1 MSSNYLSCKRVGPYI
16 IKLYF
21 LDDGS
26 LIIDKHTSIT
36 LIPSDQF
43 EIVRTVGCHYLS
55 NLSGKEVY
63 ASLVDSP
70 VVTESFPLVKN
81 ELSGSNKPLDAGNKT
96 TE

>member
-1 MSSNYLSCKRVGPYI
+1 MCSNSLSRKRMGPYCV
-16 IKLYF
+16 KLYF

-26 LIIDKHTSIT
+26 LIIDKYTSIT

-55 NLSGKEVY
+55 NLSGKEAY
-63 ASLVDSP
+63 DFLAA
-70 VVTESFPLVKN
+70 ESFPLVKN
-81 ELSGSNKPLDAGNKT
+81 ELSNSDEPMGTGDKT

>member
-1 MSSNYLSCKRVGPYI
+1 MTSNYLSCKRVGPYI

-43 EIVRTVGCHYLS
+43 EIIRTIGCHYLS
-55 NLSGKEVY
+55 HLSGKEAYDLLVEQ
-63 ASLVDSP
+63 SLSLDKNGLSSGKVS
-70 VVTESFPLVKN
+70 VGTGVGKTE
-81 ELSGSNKPLDAGNKT
+81 
-96 TE
+96 

>member
-1 MSSNYLSCKRVGPYI
+1 MSSNSLSCKRMGPYI

-43 EIVRTVGCHYLS
+43 EIIRTIGCHYLS
-55 NLSGKEVY
+55 HLSGKEAY
-63 ASLVDSP
+63 DFLVA
-70 VVTESFPLVKN
+70 ESFALDKN
-81 ELSGSNKPLDAGNKT
+81 DLSSSNEPLDAGNKK

>member
-1 MSSNYLSCKRVGPYI
+1 MSSNSLSHKRMGPYC

-26 LIIDKHTSIT
+26 LIDKYTSIT

-55 NLSGKEVY
+55 NLSGKEAY
-63 ASLVDSP
+63 DFLVA
-70 VVTESFPLVKN
+70 ESFSLGKN
-81 ELSGSNKPLDAGNKT
+81 ELPNSNKSLGTGGKKT
-96 TE
+96 E

>member
-1 MSSNYLSCKRVGPYI
+1 MGPYI

-43 EIVRTVGCHYLS
+43 EIRTIGSRYLS
-55 NLSGKEVY
+55 HLSGKEAY
-63 ASLVDSP
+63 DFLVA
-70 VVTESFPLVKN
+70 ESFALDKN
-81 ELSGSNKPLDAGNKT
+81 DLSSSNEPLDAGNKK

>member
-1 MSSNYLSCKRVGPYI
+1 MTSNSLSCKRVGPYI

-21 LDDGS
+21 LDDDS

-43 EIVRTVGCHYLS
+43 EIVRTIGCRYLS
-55 NLSGKEVY
+55 HLSGKEAY
-63 ASLVDSP
+63 DFLVA
-70 VVTESFPLVKN
+70 ESFALVKN
-81 ELSGSNKPLDAGNKT
+81 ELSNGDEPLDAGNKK

>member
-1 MSSNYLSCKRVGPYI
+1 MTSNSLSCKRVGPYI

-36 LIPSDQF
+36 LIPSNQF
-43 EIVRTVGCHYLS
+43 EIVRTIGSRYLS
-55 NLSGKEVY
+55 HLSGKEAY
-63 ASLVDSP
+63 DFLVA
-70 VVTESFPLVKN
+70 ESFALDKN
-81 ELSGSNKPLDAGNKT
+81 GLSSSNEPLDAGNKK

>member
-1 MSSNYLSCKRVGPYI
+1 MCSN

-26 LIIDKHTSIT
+26 LIIDKSTSTT
-36 LIPSDQF
+36 LIPSDHF
-43 EIVRTVGCHYLS
+43 EIVRTTSCHYLS

-63 ASLVDSP
+63 DSLVGERS
-70 VVTESFPLVKN
+70 PLVKN
-81 ELSGSNKPLDAGNKT
+81 ESPSSHGNKK

>member
-1 MSSNYLSCKRVGPYI
+1 MSSNSFSCKRMGPYI

-36 LIPSDQF
+36 HIPSDQF

-63 ASLVDSP
+63 DSL
-70 VVTESFPLVKN
+70 VTESFPLNKN
-81 ELSGSNKPLDAGNKT
+81 GLSNSNEPLDAGNKK

>member
-26 LIIDKHTSIT
+26 LIVDKHTSIH

-43 EIVRTVGCHYLS
+43 EIVRTIGCHYLS
-55 NLSGKEVY
+55 NLSGKEAY
-63 ASLVDSP
+63 DLLGAD
-70 VVTESFPLVKN
+70 SFPLAKN
-81 ELSGSNKPLDAGNKT
+81 ELSSGHKSVGAGNQKT
-96 TE
+96 K

>member
-1 MSSNYLSCKRVGPYI
+1 MTSNSLSCKRMGPYI

-63 ASLVDSP
+63 DSL

-81 ELSGSNKPLDAGNKT
+81 ELSSSDKPLNAGNKK